1 MEKYKTE
8 LCESWKATGS
18 CRYGYKC
25 LFAHG
30 THELVSVSRPKKYK
44 TEPCVAFALWGR
56 CPYDSR
62 CSFLHVRR
70 LPVFVYLTCKK

>member
-1 MEKYKTE
+1 MRSHYIT
-8 LCESWKATGS
+8 TN
-18 CRYGYKC
+18 
-25 LFAHG
+25 FF
-30 THELVSVSRPKKYK
+30 K